1 MGGEVEMMG
10 VEEEGEEMT
19 VVGAEEMG
27 MITVEVVGEEILTG
41 VEGEATFK
49 SGEEVQETCTEEGEV
64 QVTFKE
70 EEEGNLL
77 MSLTGVS
84 KRLRFLNHQHQLGM
98 LMLITTC
105 ILHGQL
111 RKELAPPLPS
121 LRGRKLSLVM
131 TVALS
136 IFITLLIS
144 PL

>member
-1 MGGEVEMMG
+1 
-10 VEEEGEEMT
+10 
-19 VVGAEEMG
+19 MG

-49 SGEEVQETCTEEGEV
+49 
-64 QVTFKE
+64 E

-84 KRLRFLNHQHQLGM
+84 KRLRFSNHQHQLGM

-136 IFITLLIS
+136 IFINLLIY